1 MGGCSVRTQVKFRNR
16 HVFSSFFLLSLLSLL
31 LLLPRFLSLTLVP
44 PPGGADADNTHVV
57 CLRAARARAR
67 NRCPLLAIPTAI
79 IYAVQE
85 SHGMGAVFPRVTGC
99 AVLLLSFV
107 VASRRVL
114 PLAMQRLVLKD
125 KKKVR

>member
-1 MGGCSVRTQVKFRNR
+1 MPT
-16 HVFSSFFLLSLLSLL
+16 
-31 LLLPRFLSLTLVP
+31 LT
-44 PPGGADADNTHVV
+44 T
-57 CLRAARARAR
+57 RAACAR

-85 SHGMGAVFPRVTGC
+85 SHGVGAVFPRVTGC
-99 AVLLLSFV
+99 ALLLLSFM

-125 KKKVR
+125 KKKVLLHLVGLDDGGSVHAGTAVGNALHYRLVYYSTPSFGV